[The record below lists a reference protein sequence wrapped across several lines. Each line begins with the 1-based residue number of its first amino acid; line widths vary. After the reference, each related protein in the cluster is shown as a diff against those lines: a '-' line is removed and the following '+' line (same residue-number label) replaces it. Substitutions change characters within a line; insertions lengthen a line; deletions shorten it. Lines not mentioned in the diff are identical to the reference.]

1 MNIGKENFLRTK
13 LIALLQQS
21 DPHAVARWGKMNMQ
35 QMIEHMTDVFM
46 CANGKLKLAIVTPP
60 DKLPAFRDFLMS
72 DKPFKPNT
80 KSPVLPE
87 EPIPLK
93 KHTMQAAIGK
103 LQEEIIHFFEVFDNN
118 PDIKTVNPVFGE
130 LNFNENVQLLYKHSL
145 HHLNQFGIEPVQ
157 H

>member
-35 QMIEHMTDVFM
+35 QMVEHMTDVFM

-60 DKLPAFRDFLMS
+60 DKLPAIRDFLMS
-72 DKPFKPNT
+72 DKPFKQNT
-80 KSPVLPE
+80 KSPVLPA

-103 LQEEIIHFFEVFDNN
+103 LQEEIIHFFAIFDKH
-118 PDIKTVNPVFGE
+118 PELKTINPVFGE

-145 HHLNQFGIEPVQ
+145 HHLQQFGIEPMQ
-157 H
+157 Y